1 MKNVD
6 RFDSP
11 DEILLLRII
20 WNLGYK
26 NNDCFSL
33 GNCKLLLDSFTV
45 VLYICIHV
53 RHFPSQFY
61 LCYCFLYY
69 FSLIEIHDIA
79 IFLRGSVIATV
90 NLVVEQSFLWKLI
103 LLKGGQLC
111 PTHVRGMKFARTFTA
126 GVFSNYLDFS
136 LEVLRVGEAVRRS
149 LTALFYNYLSYLLKK
164 TKNGRKG
171 NCVER
176 DIFLYSAIQFIFVA
190 YL

>member
-11 DEILLLRII
+11 DEILLFRII

-26 NNDCFSL
+26 NNDCFRL
-33 GNCKLLLDSFTV
+33 GNCKLLLNSFTV
-45 VLYICIHV
+45 VLYICMHV
-53 RHFPSQFY
+53 Y
-61 LCYCFLYY
+61 VI
-69 FSLIEIHDIA
+69 FSLNLLFVLFFVDRDSWYCNFPPRFCHRNCQ
-79 IFLRGSVIATV
+79 LGSRA
-90 NLVVEQSFLWKLI
+90 ELI

>member
-1 MKNVD
+1 MYVI
-6 RFDSP
+6 F
-11 DEILLLRII
+11 
-20 WNLGYK
+20 
-26 NNDCFSL
+26 
-33 GNCKLLLDSFTV
+33 
-45 VLYICIHV
+45 
-53 RHFPSQFY
+53 

-111 PTHVRGMKFARTFTA
+111 PTYVRGMKFARTFTA

-136 LEVLRVGEAVRRS
+136 LEVLRVGEAVRWP
-149 LTALFYNYLSYLLKK
+149 LTARFYNYLSYLLKK

-176 DIFLYSAIQFIFVA
+176 DIFFIFRHPIYFRGLFVDSA
-190 YL
+190 CNYIVRHAFFRWSWSTDESHLHGTTR